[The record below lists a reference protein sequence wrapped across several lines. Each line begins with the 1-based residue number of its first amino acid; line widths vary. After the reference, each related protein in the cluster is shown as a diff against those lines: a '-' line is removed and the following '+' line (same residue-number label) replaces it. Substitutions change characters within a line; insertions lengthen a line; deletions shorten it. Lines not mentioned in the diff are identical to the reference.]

1 MFELFAGERRRRDR
15 PNSSATESRRRE
27 ALPPIHGEALRRR
40 KKNLSPPLVQNC
52 RLLAGHT
59 HRERPRARRRHL
71 RGLAPLSRCVVAR
84 PISLSPLLK
93 ASGTRGARSLRTRR
107 FHNWLRERTSE
118 SKGCEHDETRVGT
131 RGSLR
136 KLLAGRTLPSQ
147 RACRGLSRKPV
158 PAFAAA
164 ATAAAVRPSIHAYG
178 GQCGGPQLQAG
189 LRPGAPAGL
198 SSTPGEVRR
207 RAAAPATSCSS
218 RGPPPSESGRAE
230 RPCTPGRPRWSS
242 RAPQFGDTARPNCF
256 IGRRPQSRMRACL

>member
-93 ASGTRGARSLRTRR
+93 TSGTRGARS
-107 FHNWLRERTSE
+107 F
-118 SKGCEHDETRVGT
+118 GD
-131 RGSLR
+131 
-136 KLLAGRTLPSQ
+136 A
-147 RACRGLSRKPV
+147 
-158 PAFAAA
+158 AF
-164 ATAAAVRPSIHAYG
+164 
-178 GQCGGPQLQAG
+178 PQLAQGANLGIEG
-189 LRPGAPAGL
+189 L
-198 SSTPGEVRR
+198 
-207 RAAAPATSCSS
+207 
-218 RGPPPSESGRAE
+218 
-230 RPCTPGRPRWSS
+230 
-242 RAPQFGDTARPNCF
+242 
-256 IGRRPQSRMRACL
+256 